1 MAGLLGGILGKLTGK
16 QLSIQEIMNIDEGR
30 KDRASEC
37 VVRLTKVYHVL
48 KEESIMDKLRSVFFG
63 KTVLKIYY
71 LVFKFEVTSKTG
83 STYNVIIQTSPD
95 YDIRGWKNSKCKVY
109 CECKDFQFRS
119 AYLLGKNNTL
129 FLSDRIKIKLGLA
142 LTQAPK
148 DKTPTTLL
156 CKHSMAALQ
165 YLVNNYQNIMK
176 TI

>member
-129 FLSDRIKIKLGLA
+129 FLSDRIKIKLGPA
-142 LTQAPK
+142 LTQADRK
-148 DKTPTTLL
+148 
-156 CKHSMAALQ
+156 S
-165 YLVNNYQNIMK
+165 VV
-176 TI
+176 